1 MRLCF
6 LSLSLSLQDS
16 MDEACAEGMAN
27 EHYRL
32 EGRLPS
38 CSSSSLSPLFI
49 LFLHEKPRKYSPQL
63 HSRYSCGSFPLQS
76 FIPPPPPPPSAP
88 HPSSK
93 PQQCADEVPF
103 TFHSLLSTSSSVSSL
118 ICSSPPP
125 PPAVLHSSM
134 FPPSRCDVILD

>member
-49 LFLHEKPRKYSPQL
+49 SILHEKPRKYSPQL

-76 FIPPPPPPPSAP
+76 FIPPPPPPPPSAP

-103 TFHSLLSTSSSVSSL
+103 TFHSLLSTSSSVSHL
-118 ICSSPPP
+118 LLPT
-125 PPAVLHSSM
+125 
-134 FPPSRCDVILD
+134 PPSSGAPFLHVSSLPM

>member
-76 FIPPPPPPPSAP
+76 FIPPPPPPHLLLLHT
-88 HPSSK
+88 HPLSPNNVLMRS
-93 PQQCADEVPF
+93 PLPF
-103 TFHSLLSTSSSVSSL
+103 TP
-118 ICSSPPP
+118 SSPPP
-125 PPAVLHSSM
+125 PPSRLSSA
-134 FPPSRCDVILD
+134 PPHPPLQRCSIPPCFLPPDVM

>member
-49 LFLHEKPRKYSPQL
+49 LFLHQKPWKYSPQL

-103 TFHSLLSTSSSVSSL
+103 TFHSLLSTSSSVSHL
-118 ICSSPPP
+118 LLPTP